1 MRKINSVDRLLICWQ
16 LLSCSVLIAIV
27 SLTILEITKIKL
39 PEIKDKDIIAWLVE
53 IN

>member
-27 SLTILEITKIKL
+27 SLTILEITKIEL
-39 PEIKDKDIIAWLVE
+39 PEIKDKDIITWLVE